1 MEGRARRSEGITVEL
16 PHKDQGLFGFWKDAK
31 RKRNLRIRTLEPVLI
46 DTATGSDICCGAIR
60 SEAALQLRLP
70 VGQCNAK
77 RLV

>member
-1 MEGRARRSEGITVEL
+1 MGGRARRSEGITAEL
-16 PHKDQGLFGFWKDAK
+16 PHNDQELFGSWKDAK
-31 RKRNLRIRTLEPVLI
+31 RKRDLRMRTLEPVLI
-46 DTATGSDICCGAIR
+46 DTAAGSDISCGAIR